1 MTNRLIRYDAA
12 LLRRFL
18 ADSFGGLRDLLL
30 LALVGLI
37 GCAWLRQQTLAAPAD
52 GVWLALLAGPA
63 GFALQRA
70 GCQRLA
76 ARGEHSPVA
85 PAALD
90 RQERRAWLTLAHLLL
105 CLPLMAAAILLGM
118 ATGRLLPAIALAAAS
133 YAAGAGLAMI
143 FPVLRWQ
150 RGAGWSRPSVA
161 PLGRGRH
168 AVIALVLARQTAS
181 TRRPLVRAGLLLM
194 ASFLLT
200 VMTSWWGRGLAVPL
214 VFVPLLL
221 PSLIVLLLAAR
232 LDAALLAFLPAAGYR
247 PGFIALAVSALPAGS
262 LLAGAGAFLLTGQ
275 GIGIVVVLAL
285 AHLAFILIGIAR
297 AWLYP
302 GRTRRSVDFQLQLEV
317 AGLVAAAILLPP
329 LAIAAAGWRFWHF
342 HRHCRAKRWMQV

>member
-1 MTNRLIRYDAA
+1 
-12 LLRRFL
+12 
-18 ADSFGGLRDLLL
+18 
-30 LALVGLI
+30 
-37 GCAWLRQQTLAAPAD
+37 
-52 GVWLALLAGPA
+52 
-63 GFALQRA
+63 
-70 GCQRLA
+70 
-76 ARGEHSPVA
+76 
-85 PAALD
+85 
-90 RQERRAWLTLAHLLL
+90 
-105 CLPLMAAAILLGM
+105 
-118 ATGRLLPAIALAAAS
+118 RLLPAIALAAAS

-342 HRHCRAKRWMQV
+342 HRHCRARRAGAIGFAPDVAALPESLTGRELFAILGGAQVGLEPRDPLGALRSALAFDDFFDQRIFTLSAGMRQRLAIFCAFLTRPRA